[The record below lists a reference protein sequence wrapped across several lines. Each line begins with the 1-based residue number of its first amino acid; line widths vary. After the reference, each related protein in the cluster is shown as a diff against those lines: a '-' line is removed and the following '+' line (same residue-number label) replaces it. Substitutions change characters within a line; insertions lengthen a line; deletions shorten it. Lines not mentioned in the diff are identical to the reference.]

1 MPKYLELS
9 ANANIS
15 SAAAA
20 ESNNLGDTSTTQKVK
35 PYYENGKVIGYV
47 LTSPKSK
54 RNFFIGVD
62 NEFNHNYEFP
72 TFARSFLIPEENG
85 FPAELVAVFAG
96 QAIYLDQKE
105 TGVPDISECMPLGE
119 CEWEPDDEK
128 NEIIKQI

>member
-15 SAAAA
+15 SAAAT
-20 ESNNLGDTSTTQKVK
+20 ESNNFGDNSAIQKVK
-35 PYYENGKVIGYV
+35 PYYENGNVIGYV

-54 RNFFIGVD
+54 RNVFIGLD
-62 NEFNHNYEFP
+62 NEFNHNYELP

-85 FPAELVAVFAG
+85 FPAELVVVFTG
-96 QAIYLDQKE
+96 QAIYLDQ
-105 TGVPDISECMPLGE
+105 TAAGVPDISECMPLGE
-119 CEWEPDDEK
+119 CEWEPADEK